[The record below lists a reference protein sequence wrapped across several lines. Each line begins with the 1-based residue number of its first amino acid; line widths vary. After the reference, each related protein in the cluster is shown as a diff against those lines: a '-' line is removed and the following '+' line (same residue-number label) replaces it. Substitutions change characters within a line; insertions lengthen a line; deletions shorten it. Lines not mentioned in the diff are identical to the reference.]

1 MTNAYWPLFD
11 LRLHND
17 DLDLRPMTEAD
28 QELVARTL
36 PHDLELD
43 PSATTYAGEDPD
55 ITRGRIMH
63 QAYWKHMGTWTP
75 KAWRVTFVV
84 SRLGEMIGA
93 QELEG
98 NDFPLLRTV
107 DTSSF
112 LLAAA
117 RGKGYGKAMR
127 RAVLA
132 LAFGPLEA
140 QAAITE
146 AWHDNHASLGVSR
159 SLGYLPNGESF
170 ESRLAADGARPETMV
185 HLRLVRRDWLERG
198 EGNGVRI
205 EGFDDCRV
213 LFGLD

>member
-1 MTNAYWPLFD
+1 MTNRYWPLFD
-11 LRLHND
+11 LRLHVD
-17 DLDLRPMTEAD
+17 DLELRPMTEAD
-28 QELVARTL
+28 QDLVAGTL
-36 PHDLELD
+36 PADLELD
-43 PSATTYAGEDPD
+43 PSATTYAGEDPR

-84 SRLGEMIGA
+84 SRQGAMIGA

-98 NDFPLLRTV
+98 NDFTMLRTV

-112 LLAAA
+112 LLPAA
-117 RGKGYGKAMR
+117 RGQGHGKAMR
-127 RAVLA
+127 RGVLA

-159 SLGYLPNGESF
+159 ALGYLPNGESL
-170 ESRLAADGARPETMV
+170 ESRHGAEGESPDTMV
-185 HLRLVRRDWLERG
+185 HLRLVRRDWLERRG
-198 EGNGVRI
+198 GDGVRI
-205 EGFDDCRV
+205 EGFDACRV